1 MFSTFFQRSLL
12 SYKNIKNWLM
22 VGRKGGQRSL
32 VNIRLKVKL
41 VDLLNDSQIFIILTD
56 SQVGG
61 KTVSSS
67 FQL

>member
-1 MFSTFFQRSLL
+1 
-12 SYKNIKNWLM
+12 M
-22 VGRKGGQRSL
+22 VGRQGGQRSL